1 MNKTDILTLRTA
13 LLQRRREILRRLQGL
28 EANWQTL
35 AEREIESE
43 EEAQK
48 ADLSSLFEQ
57 LDDFERQ
64 EIKEIDLAIY
74 KIDEGTYGICDN
86 CGKMISPDRL
96 KRLPTTRFCYQCS
109 KIREKPELK

>member
-1 MNKTDILTLRTA
+1 MNKADILILRTA

-43 EEAQK
+43 EKAQK

-74 KIDEGTYGICDN
+74 KIDEGTYEICDN

-96 KRLPTTRFCYQCS
+96 KTLPTTRFCYQCS
-109 KIREKPELK
+109 KIREKPGLK

>member
-1 MNKTDILTLRTA
+1 MNKADILTLRRE
-13 LLQRRREILRRLQGL
+13 LLKRRREILHRLQGL

-48 ADLSSLFEQ
+48 ADLSTLFEQ

-86 CGKMISPDRL
+86 CGKIISPGRL
-96 KRLPTTRFCYQCS
+96 KTLPTTRFCYQCS
-109 KIREKPELK
+109 KIGKKPELK

>member
-1 MNKTDILTLRTA
+1 MNKADILTLRRE

-48 ADLSSLFEQ
+48 ADLSALFEQ

-86 CGKMISPDRL
+86 YGKMISPGRL
-96 KRLPTTRFCYQCS
+96 KTLPTTRFCYQCA
-109 KIREKPELK
+109 KIGKKPELK

>member
-1 MNKTDILTLRTA
+1 MNKADILTLRRE
-13 LLQRRREILRRLQGL
+13 LLQKRQEILRRLQGL
-28 EANWQTL
+28 EVNWQTL

-48 ADLSSLFEQ
+48 ADLSALFEQ
-57 LDDFERQ
+57 LDDFERR

-86 CGKMISPDRL
+86 CGKMISLDRL
-96 KRLPTTRFCYQCS
+96 KTLPATRFCYQCA
-109 KIREKPELK
+109 KIGEKPQLK